1 MQDMM
6 RRFSILIALLC
17 LGTIARAADPAPIA
31 PRPLASA
38 LHAMRADRW
47 DVAAKLAAR
56 DGPVA
61 VDMIEWFRLREG
73 EGTPG
78 EVLAFLDRND
88 DWPGVAYLRKQ
99 SEFVMS
105 TADNDAILRFYDGY
119 LPQTGLGAL
128 SYARALE
135 ASERLERA
143 EIVITLAWL
152 SLDLTTKE
160 HDAILAVYGDKLKV
174 HHEDRLDMALWR
186 GLKDHKQMLPL
197 ASEEKRKLAE
207 IRLKLKNGKSGL
219 SDYIEGLPKATRE
232 DPGVA
237 YEAFNYYIRRNV
249 PDAAIK
255 TILRQSRMNGGLGEP
270 DRWAGWRRVLVRQH
284 MGEGNPQLAYDLAS
298 VHQMTNGASY
308 ADLEWL
314 SGYLALTYLDE
325 PELALD
331 HFQRF
336 RAAVKSPIS
345 MGRAGYWLGRAQDA
359 LGDTE
364 AAKIAYAQG
373 ARHQTSFYG
382 LLAAE
387 KVEQTH
393 DPDLAGKEVFPDWE
407 GAEFVNSNLF
417 KAMALARAAG
427 DLNLAERFV
436 VQMAEQLSR
445 EELGQL
451 GEALEEMQEPHLQV
465 MMGKAAAKRGM
476 VLPGPYYALH
486 PMKEMEFPVP
496 TEMALAI
503 ARRESEFDTRVVSGA
518 KAQGLMQILP
528 GTAADVARELGIAH
542 DPAQVLRNWRYN
554 ARLGSAYLA
563 GLSDRFDGNVILM
576 SAGYNAGPGRPIR
589 WMKDRGDPRD
599 ASVDV
604 IDWIEHI
611 PFRETRNYVMRV
623 AESLPI
629 YRARLGKAPHPI
641 PFSQELKGASV
652 PSN

>member
-17 LGTIARAADPAPIA
+17 LGTIARAADPEPIA

-78 EVLAFLDRND
+78 EVLAFLARND

-160 HDAILAVYGDKLKV
+160 HDAILAVYGDELKV

-197 ASEEKRKLAE
+197 ASEKKRKLAE

-255 TILRQSRMNGGLGEP
+255 TILRQSRMNGGLSEP

-284 MGEGNPQLAYDLAS
+284 MGEGNAQLAYDLAS

-359 LGDTE
+359 LGDNE

-393 DPDLAGKEVFPDWE
+393 DPDLAGKEVFPNWE
-407 GAEFVNSNLF
+407 DADFVNSSLF

-436 VQMAEQLSR
+436 VQMAETLSR
-445 EELGQL
+445 VELGQL
-451 GEALEEMQEPHLQV
+451 GDALEEMHEPHLQV

-563 GLSDRFDGNVILM
+563 GLSDRFDSNVILM

-599 ASVDV
+599 TSVDV

-623 AESLPI
+623 AESLPV
-629 YRARLGKAPHPI
+629 YRARLGKTPHPV
-641 PFSQELKGASV
+641 PFSEELKGATV